1 MYNLYNAIDFQD
13 SYNSHYNYKA
23 TKRELAA
30 LDGFY
35 TPNVDRELSICEKL
49 EKNLKRKTK

>member
-49 EKNLKRKTK
+49 EKNLKRKAK